1 MSLGLRFYRTMEMS
15 PPGRQIHYLFKGLRE
30 GPSFLTDALKVPPE
44 AAFYQPFGAD
54 DPEVIHFEDDCVRDG
69 PNVMW
74 AWMTDSEAEAEYFFW
89 ANESLREWGYV
100 FWDQK
105 RLQRWNVP
113 NEKYDTYFERK
124 REEIGKSL
132 AETS

>member
-1 MSLGLRFYRTMEMS
+1 MSLGLRFYRRMETS
-15 PPGRQIHYLFKGLRE
+15 PPDRQMRYLFYGLRI
-30 GPSFLTDALKVPPE
+30 GPPFLSEALKLTPE
-44 AAFYQPFGAD
+44 AMFDQPFGVD
-54 DPEVIHFEDDCVRDG
+54 DPEVIPFEDDCVRDG

-74 AWMTDSEAEAEYFFW
+74 AWITDSEAEAEYFFW

-105 RLQRWNVP
+105 RLRKWNVP
-113 NEKYDTYFERK
+113 NEKYDTYFEGK
-124 REEIGKSL
+124 REEIRKSL